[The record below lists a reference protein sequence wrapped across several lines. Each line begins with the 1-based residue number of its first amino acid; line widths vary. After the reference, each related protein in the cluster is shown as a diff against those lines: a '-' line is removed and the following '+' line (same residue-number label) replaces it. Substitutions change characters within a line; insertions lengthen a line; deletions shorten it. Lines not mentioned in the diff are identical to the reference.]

1 MEVMMMVMT
10 TTTLMTLRMVMREMR
25 VACLEDAY
33 FFKRLDISFM
43 LLKSRF
49 NSLCE
54 IYAAILSFVAF
65 I

>member
-1 MEVMMMVMT
+1 MVMT
-10 TTTLMTLRMVMREMR
+10 TTTLMTLMMVMREMK

-43 LLKSRF
+43 LLNCRF

-54 IYAAILSFVAF
+54 IDAAILSFVAF